1 MDEKIKKLPKI
12 TFNDFKKL
20 IPMFLS
26 DDLEIVTLG
35 LELFQTY
42 DYSELFFTVL
52 WINFHFYPAF
62 KLPNWSNIDK
72 NSELDKL
79 CKTHLTQAFKIKH
92 NESYLRWLN
101 VLQ

>member
-1 MDEKIKKLPKI
+1 MDERIRKLPKI
-12 TFNDFKKL
+12 TFDDFKKL

-26 DDLEIVTLG
+26 DDTEIVTLG

-42 DYSELFFTVL
+42 DYSELFFTTQ
-52 WINFHFYPAF
+52 WINFYFYPNF
-62 KLPNWSNIDK
+62 EFQNPSVIDK
-72 NSELDKL
+72 ISELDKL
-79 CKTHLTQAFKIKH
+79 CKTYISQAFRIKQ

>member
-1 MDEKIKKLPKI
+1 MDERIRKLPKI
-12 TFNDFKKL
+12 TFDDFKKL

-35 LELFQTY
+35 IELFQTY
-42 DYSELFFTVL
+42 DYSELFFTTQQ
-52 WINFHFYPAF
+52 INFHFYPNF
-62 KLPNWSNIDK
+62 ELPNPSVIDK
-72 NSELDKL
+72 ISELDKL
-79 CKTHLTQAFKIKH
+79 CKTHLSQAFRIKQ

>member
-1 MDEKIKKLPKI
+1 MSRRVKKLPKI
-12 TFNDFKKL
+12 TFDDFKKL

-35 LELFQTY
+35 IELFQTY
-42 DYSELFFTVL
+42 DYSELFFTTR
-52 WINFHFYPAF
+52 WINLHFFPNF
-62 KLPNWSNIDK
+62 ELPNPSGIDE
-72 NSELDKL
+72 NYELDEL
-79 CKTHLTQAFKIKH
+79 CKMHITQAFRIKH

>member
-1 MDEKIKKLPKI
+1 MDERIRKLPKI
-12 TFNDFKKL
+12 TFDDFKKL

-35 LELFQTY
+35 IELFQTY
-42 DYSELFFTVL
+42 NYSELFFTTL
-52 WINFHFYPAF
+52 CINFHFYPTF
-62 KLPNWSNIDK
+62 KLPNPNSVDK

-79 CKTHLTQAFKIKH
+79 CKTHLTQAFKIKR

>member
-1 MDEKIKKLPKI
+1 MKGRIRKLPKI
-12 TFNDFKKL
+12 TFDDFKKL

-35 LELFQTY
+35 IELFQTY
-42 DYSELFFTVL
+42 DYSELFFTTL
-52 WINFHFYPAF
+52 LIYRHFYPTF
-62 KLPNWSNIDK
+62 EILNPLEIDK
-72 NSELDKL
+72 NPELDEL
-79 CKTHLTQAFKIKH
+79 CKMHFTQAFRIKQ

>member
-1 MDEKIKKLPKI
+1 MDERTRKLPKI

-35 LELFQTY
+35 IELFQTY
-42 DYSELFFTVL
+42 DYSELVFTTQ
-52 WINFHFYPAF
+52 WIYRHFYPDF
-62 KLPNWSNIDK
+62 EYLIPLGIDQ
-72 NSELDKL
+72 NPELDEL
-79 CKTHLTQAFKIKH
+79 CKTHLSQAFRIKQ

>member
-1 MDEKIKKLPKI
+1 MNEKIRKLPKI
-12 TFNDFKKL
+12 TFDDFKKL

-42 DYSELFFTVL
+42 DYSELFFTTR
-52 WINFHFYPAF
+52 WINRHFYPDF
-62 KLPNWSNIDK
+62 EYLIPLEVDK
-72 NSELDKL
+72 NPELDEL
-79 CKTHLTQAFKIKH
+79 CELHLKQAFRIKQ

-101 VLQ
+101 ALQ